1 MTKKPSGVANPP
13 RRNEKKMMYRIE
25 YETQTKIE
33 KMVGI
38 EDDYVCNTTE
48 LKNIIKNSEH
58 CIKCI
63 TKLYKD
69 GAGVDVTKRYIS

>member
-1 MTKKPSGVANPP
+1 MI
-13 RRNEKKMMYRIE
+13 YRIE

-38 EDDYVCNTTE
+38 EDDYVYSTIE
-48 LKNIIKNSEH
+48 LKNTIKNAEH
-58 CIKCI
+58 HIKCI

-69 GAGVDVTKRYIS
+69 GAGVDVTRRYIS